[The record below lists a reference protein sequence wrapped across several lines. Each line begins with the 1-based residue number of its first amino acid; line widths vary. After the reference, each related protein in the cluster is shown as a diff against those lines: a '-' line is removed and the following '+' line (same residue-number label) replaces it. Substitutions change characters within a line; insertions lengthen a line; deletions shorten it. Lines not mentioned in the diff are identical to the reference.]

1 MTETTAD
8 RDDKVTPG
16 AEAEADEKKAA
27 EADKKRG
34 GETGKE
40 KEEKKKKKNSEKES
54 KSKAESEKDSE
65 KAASE
70 KAEAGESIESEPEPE
85 DEEEK
90 KEEKKEDEEA
100 WDDKY
105 KRLLADF
112 QNYKRRTEKEK
123 ADVYSFANEQIV
135 TELLQVLDNFERAL
149 ASECSD
155 KAYADGMEMI
165 FKQFSGILTKS
176 GLEEIDAVGKDF
188 DPNFHHAVL
197 KDNNDDFESGQ
208 VTEVLQKGYTFKKKV
223 IRPAM
228 VKVNE

>member
-1 MTETTAD
+1 MTKTETETM
-8 RDDKVTPG
+8 DDKVTPG
-16 AEAEADEKKAA
+16 TEAGADENKAAGADEKKKGGA
-27 EADKKRG
+27 ESKKEKGDKK
-34 GETGKE
+34 KE
-40 KEEKKKKKNSEKES
+40 KSES
-54 KSKAESEKDSE
+54 KSKGESSRDKGQTG
-65 KAASE
+65 
-70 KAEAGESIESEPEPE
+70 KAEAGAGESIASEPEPE
-85 DEEEK
+85 DEEEDK
-90 KEEKKEDEEA
+90 DKEEEA
-100 WDDKY
+100 WSDKY

-149 ASECSD
+149 SSECSD
-155 KAYADGMEMI
+155 KAYADGMQMI
-165 FKQFSGILTKS
+165 FKQFSDILTKS
-176 GLEEIDAVGKDF
+176 GLEEIDAKGKDF